1 MTGALINSLLSAWPQ
16 WRTHWRVWHAWP
28 VGAQVGLL
36 VMCSLLGIAAGT
48 AWVSAEAWDHWWQAQ
63 ARSQQTEQDM
73 HALQRQV
80 QQERSRIASLQ
91 AMPHPAGLS
100 IPAWQAWPDDMPPD
114 QQQVLRAWLAWG
126 RLHGLAVQAHKMDEA
141 MASGRWTGSLPQL
154 LSAWHGLPT
163 AVPRM
168 LVTGFEWRIPSDTLS
183 TPNRGKAQILQL
195 PLQLQ
200 MQWVVLRERTR
211 ATVPNSQPLAPT
223 PSAGVNAAS
232 TGAATARTLSWQPT
246 APPVSSMHN
255 PFSMVGVQKAL
266 PWVASTG
273 AVPKD
278 WQTRPLSQLRWVG
291 MLANDHQRQALV
303 QGDGRVH
310 TVLVGDRLGQ
320 DWGVVIEIERDHLR
334 LREWVADAQGK
345 WVSHERRFP
354 AGAAP

>member
-1 MTGALINSLLSAWPQ
+1 
-16 WRTHWRVWHAWP
+16 
-28 VGAQVGLL
+28 
-36 VMCSLLGIAAGT
+36 
-48 AWVSAEAWDHWWQAQ
+48 
-63 ARSQQTEQDM
+63 
-73 HALQRQV
+73 
-80 QQERSRIASLQ
+80 
-91 AMPHPAGLS
+91 
-100 IPAWQAWPDDMPPD
+100 MPPD

-126 RLHGLAVQAHKMDEA
+126 RLHGLAVQAHKMDET

-183 TPNRGKAQILQL
+183 TSNRGKAQILQL

-211 ATVPNSQPLAPT
+211 ASVPNSQPLAPT